1 MSIAAAV
8 FQAEERLARAHEMMD
23 LAIIAE
29 LLHPNYVMLQPN
41 GQIENRQD
49 VLDSYR
55 SGERHWDMARV
66 GDMTV
71 RLAGETATVTG
82 RWWAIGQNGAEY
94 FDYAAR
100 FLSVWVQTDQG
111 WRNIAY
117 SSVEISEE

>member
-1 MSIAAAV
+1 MSAASAV
-8 FQAEERLARAHEMMD
+8 FQAEERLARAHETMD
-23 LAIIAE
+23 LAVIAE

-41 GQIENRQD
+41 GQVENRQD
-49 VLDSYR
+49 ILDSYR

-82 RWWAIGQNGAEY
+82 RWRAAGQNGAER

-100 FLSVWVQTDQG
+100 FLSVWVQTVDG

-117 SSVEISEE
+117 SSAEINIE

>member
-8 FQAEERLARAHEMMD
+8 FQAEERLARAHETMD

-41 GQIENRQD
+41 GQVENRQD
-49 VLDSYR
+49 ILDSYR
-55 SGERHWDMARV
+55 SGKRHWDMARV

-82 RWWAIGQNGAEY
+82 RWRCCWDG
-94 FDYAAR
+94 
-100 FLSVWVQTDQG
+100 
-111 WRNIAY
+111 
-117 SSVEISEE
+117 